1 MYMTKK
7 ELATVLG
14 CSLRTIERKVTEMER
29 SGLYPNAVMQVGRV
43 RASRE
48 DFEDFLL
55 RQRRM
60 KWNKNQTEKR
70 LQNGS

>member
-43 RASRE
+43 RVNRE

-60 KWNKNQTEKR
+60 KWNKN
-70 LQNGS
+70 